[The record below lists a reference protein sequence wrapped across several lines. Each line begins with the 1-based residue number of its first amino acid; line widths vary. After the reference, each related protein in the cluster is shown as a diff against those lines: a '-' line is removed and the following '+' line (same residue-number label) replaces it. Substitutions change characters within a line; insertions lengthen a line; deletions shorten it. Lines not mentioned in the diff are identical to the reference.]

1 MIREKSCGAVV
12 FRREGGERQ
21 YLLENMRQGH
31 VSLCK
36 GHVEGA
42 ETERETARREISE
55 ETGLA
60 VAFVEGFRETIEYS
74 PREGVRKSV
83 VFFLAEASGG
93 EMKPQP
99 EEVASLRWSS
109 LSEALAALTYED
121 DRRVLRAAD
130 AFLGPRE
137 AGSRTGGKK

>member
-21 YLLENMRQGH
+21 YLLEAMRQGH

-60 VAFVEGFRETIEYS
+60 VAFVEGFRESIEYS

-130 AFLGPRE
+130 AFLAPRE
-137 AGSRTGGKK
+137 AGEQNGREK